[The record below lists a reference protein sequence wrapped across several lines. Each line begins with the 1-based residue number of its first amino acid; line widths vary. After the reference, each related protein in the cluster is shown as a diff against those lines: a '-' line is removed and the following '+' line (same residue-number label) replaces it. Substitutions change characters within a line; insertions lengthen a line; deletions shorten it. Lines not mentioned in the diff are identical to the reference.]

1 VKYKFLCALAATAAV
16 IASTPANAADWPT
29 QPITLIAPVSAGGS
43 ADPVARLL
51 AEGLNERLGQPV
63 LVEFRPGASA
73 TIGTNLVAKAKPD
86 GYTLLLSSSSP
97 VVNVAYTLPALPYD
111 VDDVV
116 PVAQIVDS
124 PMMIV
129 ANGQFAPND
138 FAEMIDYAK
147 ANPGQVNLAIQGV
160 GGLSHFAASLIEYRT
175 GAKFN
180 MVAYKG
186 AGDLQADLLS
196 GVVNVSIGFPSS
208 FMPGVNAGKLKFLGT
223 FADERVETLP
233 DVQTTEEQGFPE
245 VKAGSWFML
254 FAPKGLPQEITD
266 KLVEATNDYLK
277 SDKAQE
283 RLEQLGFTVPVD
295 GTPETAAALLAR
307 DRQDFK
313 EVFESGAMDMEE

>member
-1 VKYKFLCALAATAAV
+1 MKYRFLCAIAAAAAMATAMPV
-16 IASTPANAADWPT
+16 SAADWPA
-29 QPITLIAPVSAGGS
+29 QPITLIAPFSAGGS
-43 ADPVARLL
+43 SDPVARLL
-51 AEGLNERLGQPV
+51 GEGLNERLGQPV
-63 LVEFRPGASA
+63 LVEFRPGGSA

-97 VVNVAYTLPALPYD
+97 VVNVAYTLPDLPYD

-116 PVAQIVDS
+116 PLAQIVDS

-129 ANGQFAPND
+129 ANSQFGPND

-147 ANPGQVNLAIQGV
+147 ENPGKVNLAIQGV